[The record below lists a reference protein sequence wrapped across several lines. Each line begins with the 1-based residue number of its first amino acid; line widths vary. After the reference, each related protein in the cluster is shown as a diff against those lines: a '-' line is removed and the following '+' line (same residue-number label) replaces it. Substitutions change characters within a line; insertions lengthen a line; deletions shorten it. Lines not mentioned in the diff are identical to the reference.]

1 MKSAS
6 KIIWIGLACG
16 LSTGPFAMPASAQYE
31 GPGFA
36 ACMAYGEK
44 ELMQD
49 RTIRSVVF
57 INDRDTQIEKYT
69 RKVGSQFVSSV
80 LTGKATIERN
90 SGKAQAIR
98 YLCLLAND
106 KTPVFFHATD
116 DRQ

>member
-6 KIIWIGLACG
+6 KIISIGQDEGLLA
-16 LSTGPFAMPASAQYE
+16 PPAAAQYE
-31 GPGFA
+31 GPGFS
-36 ACMAYGEK
+36 ACMAYGEM

-49 RTIRSVVF
+49 NTIRSVVF

-98 YLCLLAND
+98 YLCLLAD
-106 KTPVFFHATD
+106 EKTPVFFHATE